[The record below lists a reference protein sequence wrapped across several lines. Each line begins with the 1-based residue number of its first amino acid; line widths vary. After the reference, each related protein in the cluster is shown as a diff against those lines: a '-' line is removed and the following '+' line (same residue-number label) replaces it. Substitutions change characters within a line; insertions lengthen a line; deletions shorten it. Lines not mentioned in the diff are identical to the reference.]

1 MGFFFERV
9 QVDHVKEEGKKM
21 HCLLVLAM
29 LSLSTSTAVLYNEDT
44 GKDKGMMPGKD
55 LMWKEGKGEKKDLL
69 WNKEMGE
76 RRSEPPSYMF
86 HLLEQF
92 SKEGRG
98 GFARSIL
105 PMKGDG
111 PSQPHMSIFKIQN

>member
-1 MGFFFERV
+1 
-9 QVDHVKEEGKKM
+9 M

-29 LSLSTSTAVLYNEDT
+29 LSFSAATAVLYNEDK
-44 GKDKGMMPGKD
+44 GMKDKVMMPGK
-55 LMWKEGKGEKKDLL
+55 
-69 WNKEMGE
+69 KEMGE

-86 HLLEQF
+86 HMLEQF

-105 PMKGDG
+105 PIKGDA
-111 PSQPHMSIFKIQN
+111 PSPPHVSII